1 MNFYS
6 IYLQLGFIGKA
17 LIEKL
22 VRSFAN
28 CRKIYL
34 LMRPK
39 KGQNGEER
47 LQKLLQNAI
56 FKRARNERPESFQK
70 IVVIEGDCKEI
81 GLGISPEDLKKL
93 QNVNIIFHS
102 AASVR

>member
-1 MNFYS
+1 MSVF
-6 IYLQLGFIGKA
+6 IQGFIGKA

-28 CRKIYL
+28 CRRIYL
-34 LMRPK
+34 LMRSK

-47 LQKLLQNAI
+47 LQKLLQNPI
-56 FKRARNERPESFQK
+56 FKRAHREQAETFRK
-70 IVVIEGDCKEI
+70 IVVIEGNCMDI
-81 GLGISPEDLKKL
+81 GLGISEQDLQKL

>member
-1 MNFYS
+1 M
-6 IYLQLGFIGKA
+6 
-17 LIEKL
+17 
-22 VRSFAN
+22 VRSFEN
-28 CRKIYL
+28 YSKIYL
-34 LMRPK
+34 LLRPK

-56 FKRARNERPESFQK
+56 FKRAHFEQPESFKK
-70 IVVIEGDCKEI
+70 IFVIEGNCMEI